1 MSTTTDDATPDHGG
15 LRCGEVLAD
24 LSAYCDGELSGARR
38 AAIEA
43 HVRTCPDCARFGGA
57 FAATLRALRE
67 QLGAPADVP
76 AEIAE
81 RLAAALR
88 RGRTG

>member
-1 MSTTTDDATPDHGG
+1 VNTPQENGG

-24 LSAYCDGELSGARR
+24 LSAYCDGELSGSRR

-43 HVRTCPDCARFGGA
+43 HVRACPDCARFGGA

-67 QLGAPADVP
+67 QLSAPADVP
-76 AEIAE
+76 ADVAA

-88 RGRTG
+88 RSRTG